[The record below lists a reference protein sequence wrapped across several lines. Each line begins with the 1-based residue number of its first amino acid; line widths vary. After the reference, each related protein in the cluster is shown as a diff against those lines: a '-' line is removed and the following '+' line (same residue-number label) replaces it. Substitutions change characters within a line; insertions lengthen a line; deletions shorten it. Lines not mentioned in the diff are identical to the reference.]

1 MNAILLIIFIVLISL
16 GIYKIG
22 SKSADDAKA
31 IGKYDI
37 EDLQRQERYNY
48 TDSDEDEEE
57 RKKKQDKYE
66 ELWES
71 SDTTGDPSFHMCSN
85 NIAYTGD

>member
-1 MNAILLIIFIVLISL
+1 MNAILSIIFFVLISL

-48 TDSDEDEEE
+48 TDSDEEEEE
-57 RKKKQDKYE
+57 RKKKHR
-66 ELWES
+66 WES
-71 SDTTGDPSFHMCSN
+71 PDTTGDPSFHMCSN

>member
-1 MNAILLIIFIVLISL
+1 MNAILSIIFFVLISL

-31 IGKYDI
+31 IGKYYI

-48 TDSDEDEEE
+48 TDSDENEEE
-57 RKKKQDKYE
+57 RKKKHR
-66 ELWES
+66 WES
-71 SDTTGDPSFHMCSN
+71 SDPMTDIAFHN
-85 NIAYTGD
+85 NPGNIFYTGD

>member
-1 MNAILLIIFIVLISL
+1 MLISL

-48 TDSDEDEEE
+48 TDSDEDEKK
-57 RKKKQDKYE
+57 RKKDLRNFFEHEPYAGRQGLGAGYDN
-66 ELWES
+66 
-71 SDTTGDPSFHMCSN
+71 GD
-85 NIAYTGD
+85 